1 MDIFITNKISV
12 FTGLNSN
19 ITFYLVFENQQKGF
33 HWYHSCCLNTFFNEE
48 QQW

>member
-12 FTGLNSN
+12 FTELNSN
-19 ITFYLVFENQQKGF
+19 ITICSGFEDQQKRF
-33 HWYHSCCLNTFFNEE
+33 HCYYSCCLNTFFNEE